1 MNELRVR
8 ILKDGSIGNG
18 PVVYWMQRDQRADDN
33 WALIYA
39 QEIAL
44 KTNNPLIVVFNLVD
58 SFIGAGLR
66 QYYFMIEG
74 LKDVEQRLNCYNI
87 PFVILIGNPKE
98 EIPKYLKEVNAS
110 LLVADFNP
118 LKIIRRWKKEVFDF
132 INIPFRQVDAHNIVP
147 LWIAS
152 DKQEFAAYTI
162 RPKITKLLNEFLT
175 DFPELIKTNVN
186 WEYKKEINW
195 DLLYSVIKVDKS
207 VSIINSVI
215 PGSRAAIKEL
225 NNFFNYKYDKY
236 AELRND
242 PTKDYQSALS
252 PYLHFGQISAQKVA
266 YLSSLQ
272 DVNSESK
279 KAFLEELIIRRELAD
294 NFCYYNTRYDSVD
307 SFPDW
312 AKKSLKEHEKDKREY
327 LYVLE
332 EFEHAHTKDRLWN
345 AAQKEMLKN
354 GKMHGYMRMYW
365 AKKILE
371 WTDTPEVAM
380 ETAIYL
386 NDKYQL
392 DGRDPNGYAGIAW
405 SIGGV
410 HDRPWFDREV
420 FGKIRYMNYNGCAK
434 KFDVETYINNSV
446 KF

>member
-18 PVVYWMQRDQRADDN
+18 PIVYWMQRDQRADDN

-39 QEIAL
+39 QKIAL
-44 KTNNPLIVVFNLVD
+44 ETKNPLVVIFNLVD
-58 SFIGAGLR
+58 SYIGAGFR
-66 QYYFMIEG
+66 HYYFMIEG
-74 LKDVEQRLNCYNI
+74 LKEVKERLDFFGI
-87 PFVILIGNPKE
+87 PFVILIGSPKE
-98 EIPKYLKEVNAS
+98 EIPKYLKEVKAS
-110 LLVADFNP
+110 ALIADFNP
-118 LKIIRRWKKEVFDF
+118 LKITRRWKKEVFDL
-132 INIPFRQVDAHNIVP
+132 INIPFMQVDAHNVVP
-147 LWIAS
+147 LWKVS

-162 RPKITKLLNEFLT
+162 RPKITKLLNDYLT
-175 DFPELIKTNVN
+175 DFPELIKTEGIDNYKRTID
-186 WEYKKEINW
+186 WEN
-195 DLLYSVIKVDKS
+195 LYSVIKTDKY
-207 VSIINSVI
+207 VKIAESIK
-215 PGSRAAIKEL
+215 PGGKAAVALFNDFL
-225 NNFFNYKYDKY
+225 NNKYAKY

-242 PTKDYQSALS
+242 PTLDYQSGLS

-266 YLSSLQ
+266 YLASL
-272 DVNSESK
+272 VNVNPESK

-294 NFCYYNTRYDSVD
+294 NFCYYNTRYDSVEG
-307 SFPDW
+307 FPDW

-332 EFEHAHTKDRLWN
+332 EFEHAHTKDKLWN
-345 AAQKEMLKN
+345 AAQKEMIKT

-371 WTDTPEVAM
+371 WTDNPEVAM
-380 ETAIYL
+380 EIAIYL

-392 DGRDPNGYAGIAW
+392 DGRDPNGYTGIAW

-410 HDRPWFDREV
+410 HDRPWFERVV

-434 KFDVETYINNSV
+434 KFNVEKYIL
-446 KF
+446 KFG